1 MQQTGYLGTM
11 KLNTDEF
18 EAAGDRALA
27 QPAPGAAPTIL
38 EAIVKRLAVAATYNR
53 SEIVLAPHVLY
64 TKHGELYVDGVVLE
78 RDGKPPK
85 EAKVGAYKLAG
96 LQPLRL
102 TARRFT
108 PNALFDAGAEKYAGQ
123 TLMAV

>member
-1 MQQTGYLGTM
+1 MQQTGYSDAM
-11 KLNTDEF
+11 KLNTDDF
-18 EAAGDRALA
+18 EAGGERMLA

-53 SEIVLAPHVLY
+53 GEIVLAPHILY
-64 TKHGELYVDGVVLE
+64 TKHGELYVDGVVIE

-96 LQPLRL
+96 LQPLRI

-108 PNALFDAGAEKYAGQ
+108 PSALFDAGAGKYAE

>member
-1 MQQTGYLGTM
+1 MQQTGYADDM
-11 KLNTDEF
+11 KFDSDE
-18 EAAGDRALA
+18 DRALA

-53 SEIVLAPHVLY
+53 GEIVLAPHVLY

-85 EAKVGAYKLAG
+85 EVKVGAYKLAG

-102 TARRFT
+102 AARRFT
-108 PNALFDAGAEKYAGQ
+108 PSEVFDAGAEKYVGQ

>member
-1 MQQTGYLGTM
+1 MQQTSYSDKM
-11 KLNTDEF
+11 KLNTDE
-18 EAAGDRALA
+18 DRVLA

-38 EAIVKRLAVAATYNR
+38 EAIVKQLAVAATYNR
-53 SEIVLAPHVLY
+53 GEIVMAPHILY
-64 TKHGELYVDGVVLE
+64 TKHGELYVDGVVIE

-96 LQPLRL
+96 LQPLRI

-108 PNALFDAGAEKYAGQ
+108 PSELFDSSAEKYADV